1 MKRTKYRIVEDF
13 LMIPSVLDKNKIQ
26 NPAFPPYTVKAINAS
41 VSEIHF
47 MKFLHMTSL
56 FKSGAQ

>member
-1 MKRTKYRIVEDF
+1 MKRKKYRIVEDF

-26 NPAFPPYTVKAINAS
+26 KLAVLSYTVKATNTS

-56 FKSGAQ
+56 FKSGA

>member
-26 NPAFPPYTVKAINAS
+26 KLAFLSYTVKARNTS

-47 MKFLHMTSL
+47 MQFLHITSS
-56 FKSGAQ
+56 FMSGA

>member
-1 MKRTKYRIVEDF
+1 
-13 LMIPSVLDKNKIQ
+13 MIPSVLNKNKIQ
-26 NPAFPPYTVKAINAS
+26 KLAFLSYTVKATNTS

-56 FKSGAQ
+56 FKSGA

>member
-1 MKRTKYRIVEDF
+1 MKRTQYRIVEDF

-26 NPAFPPYTVKAINAS
+26 KLAFLSYTVRATNTI

-47 MKFLHMTSL
+47 MQFHHMTSL